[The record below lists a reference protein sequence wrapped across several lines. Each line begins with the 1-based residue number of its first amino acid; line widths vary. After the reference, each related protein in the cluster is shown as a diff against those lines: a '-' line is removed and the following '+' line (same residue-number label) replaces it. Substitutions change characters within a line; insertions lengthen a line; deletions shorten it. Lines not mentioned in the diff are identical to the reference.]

1 MINPKVKLLFFKYV
15 INPFLPYYLKA
26 VQLYSTNRQ
35 SPPVSLEEAIFRGL
49 PPDNGLY
56 LPETITSLPEEF
68 IQNISE
74 LSFQEIAGTVATT
87 LLGDAIPQSD
97 LREIVN
103 RAVNFDAPV
112 VPIEKDTYV
121 LELFHGP
128 SMAFK
133 DFGGRFMAGLMSY
146 FLQRSRKEI
155 HILVATSGDT
165 GGAVAQGFHHTPGIR
180 VTILYPSKKVS
191 DIQEK
196 QLTTLGGNVQALEVQ
211 GTFDDCQ
218 RLVKQAFLDEE
229 LTRKYNLSSANS
241 INIARLIPQAFY
253 YFYAYAQ
260 VQKLGKP
267 VVFSVPSGNFGN
279 LSAGLIAQRMGL
291 PVHQFIAA
299 TNRNHVVPDYLHT
312 GEYAPKPSVETI
324 SNAMDVGSPSNFV
337 RMQALFDNQLERI
350 REKVTGAYYDD
361 EQTKVAIREVYGRTG
376 YVMCPHT
383 AVAYLGLR
391 DYLKGS
397 HLPLTGIFLAT
408 AHPAKFLPT
417 VEAAIDAKVPL
428 PARLAELLDKKKEAV
443 PMSNRYEDFKAWLLR
458 QS

>member
-1 MINPKVKLLFFKYV
+1 
-15 INPFLPYYLKA
+15 

-56 LPETITSLPEEF
+56 LPETIATLPVSF
-68 IQNISE
+68 IQNIHE
-74 LSFQEIAGTVATT
+74 LTFQEMAGTVATT
-87 LLGDAIPQSD
+87 LLGNAIPQSD

-103 RAVNFDAPV
+103 RAINFDAPV

-146 FLQRSRKEI
+146 FLQKSQKEI

-165 GGAVAQGFHHTPGIR
+165 GGAVAQGFHNTPGIR

-279 LSAGLIAQRMGL
+279 LSAGLIAQRMAL

-299 TNRNHVVPDYLHT
+299 TNRNHVVPDYLQT

-337 RMQALFDNQLERI
+337 RMQALFGNQLERI

-361 EQTKVAIREVYGRTG
+361 EQTKSAIREVYGRIG

-391 DYLKGS
+391 DYLKKS

-428 PARLAELLDKKKEAV
+428 PDRLAELLDKKKEAV
-443 PMSNRYEDFKAWLLR
+443 PMSNRYEDFKAWLLG